1 MDQLWEMVATAGG
14 IAPAERRVVVDE
26 PVDLPDGEPDR
37 WRHGYRLRGV
47 MTDCRGIDDTAA
59 PGALRPGTL
68 RLRDADGP
76 LRPGTDYLVDEH
88 WAALTRKRPLR
99 EPVAEYEYS
108 LLRVDVLLADGRL
121 LRGHSHLSNPQPP
134 GIPDDS
140 KPLAT
145 IFVPYAGDDPLL
157 IPWTDVARTPLSA
170 PQLDRL
176 PAVRKAIA
184 EGRPVRITCW
194 GDSVT
199 AGGSASSERTAY
211 PSQLQDLLRTAGIA
225 AELRTVA
232 IGGSESPEW
241 LSDGAAP
248 NGADWRNVAATKPDL
263 ITLEFVN
270 DAELDP
276 SRWPSLYDE
285 IHTRCR
291 ATGADLL
298 LLEPHFTRPDW
309 MHLDRIDA
317 PDPRPY
323 VAFLRA
329 FAARESVAIAAVSD
343 RWHRLYAEGVAYPTL
358 LRNGINHPDDRGH
371 RIYAE
376 EAAAVLGVRPG

>member
-1 MDQLWEMVATAGG
+1 MDQLWDLVAAAGG
-14 IAPAERRVVVDE
+14 IAPAERRTVVDE
-26 PVDLPDGEPDR
+26 PVDLPDGKPDR

-76 LRPGTDYLVDEH
+76 LQPGTDYLADEH
-88 WAALTRKRPLR
+88 WAALTRRRPLR
-99 EPVAEYEYS
+99 NPQAAYEYS
-108 LLRVDVLLADGRL
+108 LLRVDLLLADGRF

-134 GIPDDS
+134 GIPDGS

-145 IFVPYAGDDPLL
+145 IFVPYAGEDPVL

-176 PAVRKAIA
+176 PTARKAIA
-184 EGRPVRITCW
+184 DGRPVRITCW

-211 PSQLQDLLRTAGIA
+211 PSQLGDLLRTAGIP
-225 AELRTVA
+225 AEVSTVA
-232 IGGSESPEW
+232 IGGSESHEW
-241 LSDGAAP
+241 LSGGAAP
-248 NGADWRNVAATKPDL
+248 NGADWRNVAATEPDL

-285 IHTRCR
+285 ILARVR
-291 ATGADLL
+291 AAGADLL

-309 MHLDRIDA
+309 MHIDRIDA

-376 EAAAVLGVRPG
+376 EAAAVLGVQPD